1 MRIAAQLG
9 ELAHFGESRV
19 EVVKETS
26 DYYLP
31 IVAHGVGV
39 ESSGQDAEVSVK
51 DLLQAEGT
59 AANRKVEL
67 VRGLSQRR

>member
-9 ELAHFGESRV
+9 ELAHFGESRM

-26 DYYLP
+26 DYLP
-31 IVAHGVGV
+31 IVVHGVGV